1 MRSKNEPPASLDTNP
16 ESLLG
21 VSNQGIGAL
30 LRSSGGHPLPPAFVY
45 RTVTGRQVEPAS
57 SPTISA
63 YETKPIGRQIKGA
76 QLPGV
81 VSMERGSTNQS
92 NIVLAIAR
100 SVGTGMY
107 RRRSRTERR
116 KSGRV
121 NQGTVACNLG
131 SVINLSAGGL
141 RLLSHRRLNGI
152 LSVELWDAHR
162 GLRLRGKVAWC
173 RRIGFR
179 KHEVGVEFLNITP
192 EIADNLAAMAIDD
205 PR

>member
-1 MRSKNEPPASLDTNP
+1 M
-16 ESLLG
+16 
-21 VSNQGIGAL
+21 
-30 LRSSGGHPLPPAFVY
+30 
-45 RTVTGRQVEPAS
+45 
-57 SPTISA
+57 
-63 YETKPIGRQIKGA
+63 KGA
-76 QLPGV
+76 QLPEV
-81 VSMERGSTNQS
+81 VPMHRGWMNQS
-92 NIVLAIAR
+92 DTILAMAR
-100 SVGTGMY
+100 RIGKGMY

-121 NQGTVACNLG
+121 KQGTIACNLG
-131 SVINLSAGGL
+131 SIINLSAGGL

-192 EIADNLAAMAIDD
+192 EIAGNLAAIAMDN
-205 PR
+205 PRQHH

>member
-1 MRSKNEPPASLDTNP
+1 MCLKPEHRRLGTSLGST
-16 ESLLG
+16 
-21 VSNQGIGAL
+21 GATL
-30 LRSSGGHPLPPAFVY
+30 LPPAFIY
-45 RTVTGRQVEPAS
+45 RTVTRRQVEPAS
-57 SPTISA
+57 SSTISA
-63 YETKPIGRQIKGA
+63 YELQPTGRHMKGA

-131 SVINLSAGGL
+131 SIINLSGGGL

-192 EIADNLAAMAIDD
+192 EIAGNLAAIAMDN
-205 PR
+205 PRQHH